1 MQLTRKKTFLILL
14 VAVLAAFWQVAFFRH
29 TLKWDALDISF
40 PWRFIITATAWHG
53 ELPLWNPFQ
62 FLGFSQHSDPQTWYP
77 VFWLFALAGKY
88 TLYSLSLE
96 FLLHIFLAGWGM
108 FRLSRSRG
116 LLPEV
121 ALFCAI
127 GYMFSGFFVGNA
139 QHLGWIVSGAWL
151 PFVLDAYLRFLKKG
165 KPRYLALT
173 VLYLFFLFTGG
184 YIAFFVTT
192 AYLLI
197 GIFLWHSYRDIKA
210 KAFRRLTNRW
220 KGHLLLAVIFS
231 TVSAVVWISLLDL
244 MPVMHRGNGI
254 PLERALSVP
263 FYPVDLLS
271 LFFPAAQNYN
281 PAFWIGDQSMIN
293 VFYGIFPVML
303 FAAWIFTK
311 GKKRTEWWYFA
322 GALFFL
328 AVALG
333 QALPVR
339 TWLYYVLPLFN
350 YFRIPALFRLFFV
363 FFSLL
368 LAGSTLN
375 RLIKY
380 DKRRLGQIMLVSLFV
395 FPVFVALLLYS
406 LTGKIGNELIHS
418 IFRQALLQE
427 VLIFVFWFSM
437 NRLKKKNWRLIL
449 PGLIFID
456 MLFAVQSNIHMSV
469 IDNFRPAE
477 TQANLNQLPKGFPL
491 PDLNQRIATVR
502 QRTPDIRPLWRNV
515 PTFYKQISFD
525 GYTPYQYRNWLAL
538 EDSSA
543 FRKVIDHPLL
553 FFRKEN
559 ASDSTRISITGFGAN
574 YIAADISLNEPAE
587 LIYLQNFKNGWQAFI
602 DGKATTIQPAY
613 RALMKILVPA
623 GEHRIRFLYHPAKVL
638 DALTVSI
645 TSFVLLLLWLL
656 RDTILRKQNKKAV
669 QDVIPTREDETVS
682 GDD

>member
-14 VAVLAAFWQVAFFRH
+14 VAVLSAFWQVAFFRN

-77 VFWLFALAGKY
+77 IFWLFALAGKY

-121 ALFCAI
+121 ALFCSI
-127 GYMFSGFFVGNA
+127 GYMLSGFFVGNA
-139 QHLGWIVSGAWL
+139 QHLGWIVSGTWL
-151 PFVLDAYLRFLKKG
+151 PFVLEAYLLFLKKG
-165 KPRYLALT
+165 KPRHLALT

-184 YIAFFVTT
+184 YLAFFVTT
-192 AYLLI
+192 VYILI
-197 GIFLWHSYRDIKA
+197 GIFLWRTYREIRNKKFA
-210 KAFRRLTNRW
+210 RLASQW
-220 KGHLLLAVIFS
+220 KNHLLLGVLFAA
-231 TVSAVVWISLLDL
+231 VSAVVWVSLLDL
-244 MPVMHRGNGI
+244 IPAMHRGNGI
-254 PLERALSVP
+254 SLERALSVP
-263 FYPVDLLS
+263 FYPIDLLS
-271 LFFPAAQNYN
+271 LFFPAAQNYSRT
-281 PAFWIGDQSMIN
+281 FWIGDQSMIN
-293 VFYGIFPVML
+293 VYLGILPMML
-303 FAAWIFTK
+303 FVAWIFAK

-322 GALFFL
+322 AAIFFL
-328 AVALG
+328 AVSLG
-333 QALPVR
+333 QGLPLR
-339 TWLYYVLPLFN
+339 TWLYYALPLFN

-368 LAGSTLN
+368 LAGSLLN

-395 FPVFVALLLYS
+395 FPVFVALLLYTLIGKLENES
-406 LTGKIGNELIHS
+406 LHA

-427 VLIFVFWFSM
+427 VLIFVLWLTI
-437 NRLKKKNWRLIL
+437 NRWKKKNWRLVL

-469 IDNFRPAE
+469 IDDFRPTQ
-477 TQANLNQLPKGFPL
+477 TQAELNRLPKGFPF

-502 QRTPDIRPLWRNV
+502 QRTPDVRPLWRNV

-525 GYTPYQYRNWLAL
+525 GYSPYQYRTWLAF
-538 EDSSA
+538 EDSSV
-543 FRKVIDHPLL
+543 FRDVIDHPLL
-553 FFRKEN
+553 YFRKEN
-559 ASDSTRISITGFGAN
+559 DNDSTQISITGFGAN
-574 YIAADISLNEPAE
+574 YLEADVSLKGPSE

-602 DGKATTIQPAY
+602 DGKATEIQPAY
-613 RALMKILVPA
+613 KALMKISVPT
-623 GEHRIRFLYHPAKVL
+623 GEHHIRFRYHPTKVL
-638 DALTVSI
+638 AAFAVSAI
-645 TSFVLLLLWLL
+645 SFLLLLVWLL
-656 RDTILRKQNKKAV
+656 WDTFLRKRKKK
-669 QDVIPTREDETVS
+669 TVA
-682 GDD
+682 

>member
-1 MQLTRKKTFLILL
+1 MQLTRKKTLLILL
-14 VAVLAAFWQVAFFRH
+14 VAVLAAFWQVAFFRN

-108 FRLSRSRG
+108 FRLTRSRG

-121 ALFCAI
+121 ALFCSI

-139 QHLGWIVSGAWL
+139 QHLGWIISGAWL
-151 PFVLDAYLRFLKKG
+151 PFVFNAYLRFLEKE
-165 KPRYLALT
+165 KPRHLALT

-184 YIAFFVTT
+184 YLAFFVTT
-192 AYLLI
+192 VYLLI
-197 GIFLWHSYRDIKA
+197 GIFLWRTYREIRN
-210 KAFRRLTNRW
+210 KAFARLARQW
-220 KGHLLLAVIFS
+220 KSHLLLGVIFS
-231 TVSAVVWISLLDL
+231 VVSAVVWFSLLDL
-244 MPVMHRGNGI
+244 IPAMHRGNGI
-254 PLERALSVP
+254 SLERALSVP

-271 LFFPAAQNYN
+271 LFFPAAQNYSRS
-281 PAFWIGDQSMIN
+281 FWIGDQSMIN
-293 VFYGIFPVML
+293 VFFGILPITL
-303 FAAWIFTK
+303 FVAWIFTK

-328 AVALG
+328 AVSLG
-333 QALPVR
+333 QSLPLR
-339 TWLYYVLPLFN
+339 TWLYYALPLFN

-368 LAGSTLN
+368 LAGTFLN
-375 RLIKY
+375 RMIAHHKHRL
-380 DKRRLGQIMLVSLFV
+380 RRMTAVALFV
-395 FPVFVALLLYS
+395 FALFASLLLFF
-406 LTGKIGNELIHS
+406 LTGKPEDQALHA
-418 IFRQALLQE
+418 IFRQAVLEEILLFAFWY
-427 VLIFVFWFSM
+427 LILRM
-437 NRLKKKNWRLIL
+437 KKSNWRLVL

-456 MLFAVQSNIHMSV
+456 MLFAVQSNIRMSV
-469 IDNFRPAE
+469 IDDFRPAQ
-477 TQANLNQLPKGFPL
+477 TQAELNRLPKGFPI

-525 GYTPYQYRNWLAL
+525 GYSPYQYRNWLAL
-538 EDSSA
+538 EDSSV
-543 FRKVIDHPLL
+543 FREVINHPLL

-559 ASDSTRISITGFGAN
+559 GNDSTRIVITGFGAN
-574 YIAADISLNEPAE
+574 YIEVDVSLKGPSE
-587 LIYLQNFKNGWQAFI
+587 LMYLQNFKNGWQAFI

-613 RALMKILVPA
+613 RSLMQTSVPA
-623 GEHRIRFLYHPAKVL
+623 GEHHIRFRYHPNKVL
-638 DALTVSI
+638 AAFAVSAI
-645 TSFVLLLLWLL
+645 SFLLLLVWLL
-656 RDTILRKQNKKAV
+656 WDSFLRKRKKK
-669 QDVIPTREDETVS
+669 TVA
-682 GDD
+682 

>member
-1 MQLTRKKTFLILL
+1 MQLTRKKTLLILL
-14 VAVLAAFWQVAFFRH
+14 VAVLAAFWQVAFFRN

-77 VFWLFALAGKY
+77 IFWLFALAGKY

-121 ALFCAI
+121 ALFCSI

-139 QHLGWIVSGAWL
+139 QHLGWIISGAWL
-151 PFVLDAYLRFLKKG
+151 PFVLEAYLRFLEKG
-165 KPRYLALT
+165 KPRHLALT

-184 YIAFFVTT
+184 YLAFFVTT
-192 AYLLI
+192 VYILL
-197 GIFLWHSYRDIKA
+197 GIFLWRTYREIRNKNFA
-210 KAFRRLTNRW
+210 RLARQW
-220 KGHLLLAVIFS
+220 KSHLLLGVIFAA
-231 TVSAVVWISLLDL
+231 VSAVVWISLLDL

-254 PLERALSVP
+254 SLDRALSVP

-271 LFFPAAQNYN
+271 LFFPAAENYSH
-281 PAFWIGDQSMIN
+281 AFWIGDQSMVN
-293 VFYGIFPVML
+293 VFHGILPVML
-303 FAAWIFTK
+303 LIAWLFTK

-328 AVALG
+328 ALSLG
-333 QALPVR
+333 QSLPLR
-339 TWLYYVLPLFN
+339 TWLYYALPLFN

-368 LAGSTLN
+368 LAGTFLN
-375 RLIKY
+375 RMVAHH
-380 DKRRLGQIMLVSLFV
+380 KRRLRRMTAVALFV
-395 FPVFVALLLYS
+395 FPLLTSLLLFF
-406 LTGKIGNELIHS
+406 LTGKLEDKALHA
-418 IFRQALLQE
+418 IFRQAVLEEILL
-427 VLIFVFWFSM
+427 FVFWYFVLRM
-437 NRLKKKNWRLIL
+437 KKANWRLVM

-469 IDNFRPAE
+469 IDDFRPAQ
-477 TQANLNQLPKGFPL
+477 TQAELNRLPKGFPF

-515 PTFYKQISFD
+515 PTFYKQISFK
-525 GYTPYQYRNWLAL
+525 GYSPYQYRNWLAL
-538 EDSSA
+538 EDSSV
-543 FRKVIDHPLL
+543 FRVVIDHPLL
-553 FFRKEN
+553 FFRKGN
-559 ASDSTRISITGFGAN
+559 NNDSTRIAITGFGAN
-574 YIAADISLNEPAE
+574 YIQADVSLNEPSE

-602 DGKATTIQPAY
+602 DGKATTIQPVY
-613 RALMKILVPA
+613 RALMKIPVPA
-623 GEHRIRFLYHPAKVL
+623 GEHHIRFRYHPTKVL
-638 DALTVSI
+638 EAFAVSA
-645 TSFVLLLLWLL
+645 TSFFLLVLWLL
-656 RDTILRKQNKKAV
+656 WDTFLRKRKKK
-669 QDVIPTREDETVS
+669 TVA
-682 GDD
+682 